1 MMNFFAGNSKSTIK
15 DEIFILE
22 NGIHVLMYFA
32 LIQFNWGASFWTN
45 DEETFMNLYWALVGE
60 TITVWQIGVDH
71 QTLVFFTIE
80 LWRLHLNYITLECQ
94 TIGIWCIPSDFG
106 VTIGLLESHCTLE
119 YYTNNISSTS
129 ILWLEIVLHGVDLGH
144 PLDVMWTYLMFN
156 LFKSMPKRFDSSF

>member
-60 TITVWQIGVDH
+60 TIS
-71 QTLVFFTIE
+71 LA
-80 LWRLHLNYITLECQ
+80 N
-94 TIGIWCIPSDFG
+94 WCGPSDFG
-106 VTIGLLESHCTLE
+106 VLHHRTLATAPELYYFGMSNHWDLVHTIGLWRNHWTLESHCILE

>member
-1 MMNFFAGNSKSTIK
+1 MACQAKIRWCLNNNICYIKSWWISLQAIQNQQSKMK
-15 DEIFILE
+15 FLFWRMGFMFLCIL
-22 NGIHVLMYFA
+22 HLP
-32 LIQFNWGASFWTN
+32 LQFNWGASFWTN

-106 VTIGLLESHCTLE
+106 VTIGL
-119 YYTNNISSTS
+119 
-129 ILWLEIVLHGVDLGH
+129 
-144 PLDVMWTYLMFN
+144 
-156 LFKSMPKRFDSSF
+156 

>member
-32 LIQFNWGASFWTN
+32 LTGIQFNWGASFWTN

-80 LWRLHLNYITLECQ
+80 LWRLVH
-94 TIGIWCIPSDFG
+94 
-106 VTIGLLESHCTLE
+106 TIGLWPNHWTLESHCTLE